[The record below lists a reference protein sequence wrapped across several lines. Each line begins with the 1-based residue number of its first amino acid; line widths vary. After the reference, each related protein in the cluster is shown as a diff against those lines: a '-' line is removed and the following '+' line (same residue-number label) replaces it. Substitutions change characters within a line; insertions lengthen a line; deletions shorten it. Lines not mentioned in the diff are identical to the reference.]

1 MRGLRLLWVT
11 PNLPLRGVAAARE
24 RWWNLL
30 ARLARRHE
38 ITLLAFVDPED
49 AGVEDGLPPGLTAVH
64 RVSKQPWTVDDPLA
78 LLPRTVRGAF
88 CHPGLTAAIAARL
101 AAQPF
106 DLVQYEYVEMANLV
120 PPTSTPSILTV
131 HQLGFAQE
139 GPHWRVQGG
148 GAFGAGALALFRHL
162 RDLDW
167 ELAAV
172 RRAHHVV
179 TLSPEDASR
188 LRRFV
193 PGLRLSTNPMGVDTQ
208 HYRPD
213 ATPAAAPTD
222 LLFVGHFGHPPNVD
236 AVHSLVRDVLPRLER
251 PVRLR
256 IIGHAPPPEII
267 ALGERGEVEVT
278 GAVPDVRPHL
288 AAARVVVAP
297 VRFGTGMRGK
307 VLEALAM
314 GRPVVT
320 TSLGAE
326 GLGATTGEQLL
337 IADDAAACARA
348 IRRLLADPALAT
360 RVGTAARA
368 FAVERFDW
376 DAIATGHDEIYE
388 SVRRDP
394 GPAPLAAV
402 ERAALVRRTVG
413 RLGWAPAI
421 AAGIALVMTRGL
433 YHYVAAGR
441 MRRPRP
447 TGATTTA
454 VHGRAVA

>member
-30 ARLARRHE
+30 ARLATRHQ

-49 AGVEDGLPPGLTAVH
+49 DGVTDGLPPGLAAVH
-64 RVSKQPWTVDDPLA
+64 RVPKQPWTVDDPLA
-78 LLPRTVRGAF
+78 LLPGTVRGGF
-88 CHPGLTAAIAARL
+88 CHPALSEAIATRL
-101 AAQPF
+101 AGDAF
-106 DLVQYEYVEMANLV
+106 DLVQYEYVEMANLLA
-120 PPTSTPSILTV
+120 PTRLPSILTV

-139 GPHWRVQGG
+139 GPRWRAQGSG
-148 GAFGAGALALFRHL
+148 LRTAPLALFRHL

-167 ELAAV
+167 ELEAV

-179 TLSPEDASR
+179 ALSLEDADR
-188 LRRFV
+188 LRRFL
-193 PGLRLSTNPMGVDTQ
+193 PGLRLSISTMGVDTR
-208 HYRPD
+208 HYHPD
-213 ATPAAAPTD
+213 AAAPAAATD

-236 AVHSLVRDVLPRLER
+236 AVRLLVRDVLPRLGR
-251 PVRLR
+251 PARLR
-256 IIGHAPPPEII
+256 VVGHVPPPEIR
-267 ALGERGEVEVT
+267 ALAARDGIEVT
-278 GAVPDVRPHL
+278 GPVPDVRPHL

-326 GLGATTGEQLL
+326 GLGATADEHLL
-337 IADDAAACARA
+337 IADDAAGCATA
-348 IRRLLADPALAT
+348 IRRLLDDPALAA
-360 RVGTAARA
+360 RIGTAGRA
-368 FAVERFDW
+368 LVATRFDW
-376 DAIATGHDEIYE
+376 DLVAAAHDEIYE

-394 GPAPLAAV
+394 GPPPLAVA
-402 ERAALVRRTVG
+402 ERAAFLRRTVG

-421 AAGIALVMTRGL
+421 AAGVAVVTARGL
-433 YHYVAAGR
+433 YRYLDADRSRR
-441 MRRPRP
+441 MQRMVR
-447 TGATTTA
+447 TTVP
-454 VHGRAVA
+454 VHGQARA